1 MRTLPS
7 GVWWRGFDTSSRR
20 CMAVEFYFV
29 ECSIFHVVMKRKSQT
44 RLKLLTSSESI
55 PRDLGEL
62 RFSKPP

>member
-44 RLKLLTSSESI
+44 R
-55 PRDLGEL
+55 
-62 RFSKPP
+62 FNC